1 MTQKAI
7 GVFDS
12 GLGGLTAV
20 RELCRRLPHENII
33 FFGDTGR
40 VPYGS
45 RSREVI
51 RKYAAQ
57 DMRFLQNND
66 VKMIIAACGTV
77 SSAAADVGD
86 ALPLPFT
93 GVVLP
98 ASHAAA
104 TASRNGRIGV
114 IGTAATIASG
124 AYRREIGRVRPA
136 AQVFE
141 QSCPLFVPLVEGGFI
156 DRGDPV
162 TRMVA
167 ERYLVPLREQ
177 KIDTLILG
185 CTHYPIISSII
196 RDVIGD
202 EVQLIDTGAEA
213 AREADRILDELGL
226 KNDTEQSGKCSFY
239 VSDRVQGFTTLGS
252 LFLGREIDGE
262 VLHVDVDT
270 L

>member
-1 MTQKAI
+1 MNQKAI

-45 RSREVI
+45 RSREMI

-77 SSAAADVGD
+77 SSTAADIGD

-98 ASHAAA
+98 AARAAVN
-104 TASRNGRIGV
+104 ASRSGRIGV
-114 IGTAATIASG
+114 IGTATTIASG
-124 AYRREIGRVRPA
+124 AYRREIGLINSD

-141 QSCPLFVPLVEGGFI
+141 QSCPLFVPLVEGGFV
-156 DRGDPV
+156 DRNDPV

-167 ERYLVPLREQ
+167 ERYLAPLRE
-177 KIDTLILG
+177 KEIDTLILG
-185 CTHYPIISSII
+185 CTHYPIISGII
-196 RDVIGD
+196 RDMIGD
-202 EVQLIDTGAEA
+202 DVELIDTGAEA
-213 AREADRILDELGL
+213 ARTAEQMLDELGL
-226 KNDTEQSGKCSFY
+226 KNDSAQTGTCSFY
-239 VSDRVQGFTTLGS
+239 VSDRVQGFASIGS
-252 LFLGREIDGE
+252 MFLGREIDGE

>member
-1 MTQKAI
+1 MNRKAI

-20 RELCRRLPHENII
+20 RELCHRLPNENII

-40 VPYGS
+40 VPYGT

-77 SSAAADVGD
+77 SSAASDVGD
-86 ALPLPFT
+86 ALPIPFT
-93 GVVLP
+93 GVVIP
-98 ASHAAA
+98 AALAAVS
-104 TASRNGRIGV
+104 ASRSGRIGV

-124 AYRREIGRVRPA
+124 AFRREIRRANPS

-156 DRGDPV
+156 DRSEPV
-162 TRMVA
+162 TCMVA
-167 ERYLVPLREQ
+167 ERYLAGLREQ
-177 KIDTLILG
+177 NIDTLILG
-185 CTHYPIISSII
+185 CTHYPIIAGIIQDIIGSSV
-196 RDVIGD
+196 R
-202 EVQLIDTGAEA
+202 LIDTGAEA
-213 AREADRILDELGL
+213 ARAAEKMLDGLGL
-226 KNDTEQSGKCSFY
+226 RNDSGLPGRCSFY
-239 VSDRVQGFTTLGS
+239 VSDRVQGFASLGS

-262 VLHVDVDT
+262 VLPVDVDT
-270 L
+270 P